1 MSEEGLL
8 LPNVFGRMKWMGC
21 RPGEAGW
28 EEEEE
33 EESEESG
40 GEIEE
45 EDFYHPHS
53 KEYSID
59 QSMRGWHE
67 RDTQR
72 APMAGRI
79 CQNKMG
85 KKEEGKKK
93 RGEKIIFSRE
103 IERSLASAE

>member
-1 MSEEGLL
+1 
-8 LPNVFGRMKWMGC
+8 
-21 RPGEAGW
+21 
-28 EEEEE
+28 
-33 EESEESG
+33 
-40 GEIEE
+40 
-45 EDFYHPHS
+45 
-53 KEYSID
+53 
-59 QSMRGWHE
+59 MRGWHE